1 MNKSELILKCKELGI
16 KGVSSKTKDE
26 IVSILEKHKFIKEN
40 VLMKELLS
48 KTPKDKV
55 RKVCKNCHELGHY
68 SKSAICKINIDKNN
82 KLKEKIKL
90 YILSQNGFDKTI
102 DDYCNELSVLLDITP
117 NLCKTLYNEIPLNDL
132 LNRQMDISD
141 YLTTKLSKQ
150 CNECNKTLLCIQAN
164 SHRMWKGVEICDTCW
179 CNHEEERDFLWKQIK
194 TYKKTLCEIC
204 CITQTTRERFHYDH
218 LNMFIKGNSICSM
231 VNDGETIEDIYSEID
246 KCHILCLPCHHL
258 VTDIEHKFGFSR
270 IKQTLT
276 RKLNQSEITQEEY
289 DTQTLYYQTIY
300 EEKMNYIYEE
310 LKQIYL

>member
-16 KGVSSKTKDE
+16 KGASSKTKDE
-26 IVSILEKHKFIKEN
+26 IVCILEKHKFIKEN
-40 VLMKELLS
+40 VLMEELLS

-132 LNRQMDISD
+132 LNRQINISD

-150 CNECNKTLLCIQAN
+150 CNECNKMLLCIQAN
-164 SHRMWKGVEICDTCW
+164 SHRIWKGTEICDTCW
-179 CNHEEERDFLWKQIK
+179 CNREEERDFMWTQIK
-194 TYKKTLCEIC
+194 IYKKTQCEIC
-204 CITQTTRERFHYDH
+204 CITQTSGERFHYDH

-231 VNDGETIEDIYSEID
+231 VNDGETIEDIYFEID

-258 VTDIEHKFGFSR
+258 VTDIEHKFGFTR

-289 DTQTLYYQTIY
+289 DTQTLHYQTIY

-310 LKQIYL
+310 LKQIYS